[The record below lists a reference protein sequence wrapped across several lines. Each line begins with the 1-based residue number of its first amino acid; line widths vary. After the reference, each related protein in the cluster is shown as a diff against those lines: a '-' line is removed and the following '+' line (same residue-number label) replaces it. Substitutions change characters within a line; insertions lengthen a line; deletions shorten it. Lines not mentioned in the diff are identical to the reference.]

1 MKKCPYCGQE
11 IPNKALVCRLC
22 RSDLSVAPRVPEVR
36 GDLAGQELGYTQAPA
51 GGMTELELLW
61 AGNSDEH
68 LAEVAQSLADYT
80 EESQRVIR
88 AELHRRSMPGPL
100 VREPTPEPLVP
111 EPTPEF
117 VEYVALMEIAGDPA
131 RLAFVR
137 SVLDDAGIMSRCRQI
152 GPLAGTRYWNAQG
165 RLEVQVERDRAEE
178 ARELLD
184 EMEKEALKSAEE
196 STPAWGWTCPSCR
209 EQLEGQFSECWN
221 CGTERRSGSGT

>member
-1 MKKCPYCGQE
+1 MKKCPYCRQE
-11 IPNKALVCRLC
+11 IPHEALVCRLC

-36 GDLAGQELGYTQAPA
+36 GDLAAQELGYPKAPA

-61 AGNSDEH
+61 AGKSDEH
-68 LAEVAQSLADYT
+68 LAEVVQSLADYT

-88 AELHRRSMPGPL
+88 AELHRRSMPG
-100 VREPTPEPLVP
+100 PLVP

-152 GPLAGTRYWNAQG
+152 GSLAGTRYWNAQG

-221 CGTERRSGSGT
+221 CGTERRPGSGT